1 MKKKAKAFSSVK
13 VLTTGAMLTALSI
26 VIGIFCKNY
35 LNFGN
40 GLFRVTFENFPI
52 ILSGILF
59 GLVVGALVGVCSDVL
74 SYVLSTQ
81 SLAISPLVTLGA
93 AAVGAVSGL
102 ISHYV
107 VKKGGYLRLLISAV
121 AAHLTGSILIKS
133 IGLFAYYGIAV
144 LWRIPVYAGIVIL
157 ESLLIHLMYQNSA
170 FRQFFQW
177 K

>member
-59 GLVVGALVGVCSDVL
+59 GPVVGALVGVCSDVL

-81 SLAISPLVTLGA
+81 SLAISQTDSIVSSP
-93 AAVGAVSGL
+93 VGSEKNKTR
-102 ISHYV
+102 S
-107 VKKGGYLRLLISAV
+107 S
-121 AAHLTGSILIKS
+121 
-133 IGLFAYYGIAV
+133 
-144 LWRIPVYAGIVIL
+144 
-157 ESLLIHLMYQNSA
+157 SL
-170 FRQFFQW
+170 
-177 K
+177 

>member
-59 GLVVGALVGVCSDVL
+59 GPVVGALVGVCSDVL